1 MIKFLIYFL
10 LAGMYVHWKITNVLT
25 MTEEDIN
32 KLTDKKKET
41 IQDMNR
47 EIYIHFGNLNILPF
61 AQILAL
67 LFGWI
72 LIPISIVNSI
82 LKLFNIKV
90 D

>member
-32 KLTDKKKET
+32 KLPDKEKET

-61 AQILAL
+61 VQILAL